1 MPTDEMP
8 SAKLRRY
15 RPTTA
20 KIAPSQVLKLVFLPR
35 NIAKSGTRREEKLL
49 SAGELDAVYALRRL
63 AAGMQMS
70 DFVME
75 VYDLMAR
82 TKDNREFAAAV
93 ETVVRK

>member
-1 MPTDEMP
+1 
-8 SAKLRRY
+8 
-15 RPTTA
+15 
-20 KIAPSQVLKLVFLPR
+20 
-35 NIAKSGTRREEKLL
+35 
-49 SAGELDAVYALRRL
+49 
-63 AAGMQMS
+63 MQMS